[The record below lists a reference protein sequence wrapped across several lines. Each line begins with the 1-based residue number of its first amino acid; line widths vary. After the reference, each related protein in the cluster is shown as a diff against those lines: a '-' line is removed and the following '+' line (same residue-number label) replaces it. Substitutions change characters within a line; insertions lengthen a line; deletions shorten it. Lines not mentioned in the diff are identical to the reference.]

1 MKEAF
6 LVKRYVIGMLV
17 VCTVFL
23 LAACGKN
30 NAQLPVN
37 SEPEEVLKKSIIN
50 TDGDEIGEVVVTEGT
65 EGVTM
70 KLEASGLEP
79 GIHGI
84 HIHETGKC
92 VAPDFKS
99 AGGHFNPTQK
109 EHGFNNLKG
118 FHKGD
123 LPNVEVAD
131 DGRLSTEVT
140 TAEVTLK
147 PGQPNSILDNQGSA
161 LVIHETA
168 DDYKT
173 DPSGNSGNRIAC
185 AELVK

>member
-1 MKEAF
+1 M
-6 LVKRYVIGMLV
+6 KRYVVGLLI
-17 VCTVFL
+17 VCGVLL
-23 LAACGKN
+23 LAACGN
-30 NAQLPVN
+30 RNAKLPVN
-37 SEPEEVLKKSIIN
+37 SEHKEALKKAIIN
-50 TDGDEIGEVVVTEGT
+50 AEGEEIGEVVVTEGK

-70 KLEASGLEP
+70 KLEVAGLEP

-92 VAPDFKS
+92 EVPDFTS
-99 AGGHFNPTQK
+99 AGSHFNPTDK

-131 DGRLSTEVT
+131 DGTLSTEVT

-147 PGQPNSILDNQGSA
+147 LGQFNSILENQGSA
-161 LVIHETA
+161 LVIHEAA